1 MWLKTVHCC
10 HLRLRMK
17 SRYEQGASAPRHPRQ
32 RDVRRTSKQRGRL
45 ARSCCR
51 RLLRCKS
58 PLGCLLIACDPNRGC
73 QRQLTGVGH
82 ISNGYRPYTA
92 CPCVSHWTSMPYE
105 AMLCRNPGRNSPK
118 SVTRSYWESCRSAF
132 LRPSS
137 RVGYG

>member
-58 PLGCLLIACDPNRGC
+58 PLGCLLIACDPERGC
-73 QRQLTGVGH
+73 HEVTGVKRCLHKRNKLSLAAGLISFVEMGGLEPPSKHRTRELSTRLVLLWFSTRGCRRTGH
-82 ISNGYRPYTA
+82 PRLI
-92 CPCVSHWTSMPYE
+92 
-105 AMLCRNPGRNSPK
+105 L
-118 SVTRSYWESCRSAF
+118 
-132 LRPSS
+132 
-137 RVGYG
+137 